1 VPYKLLLC
9 DPPHHDPAFGGFFM
23 LKSIWFWLFL
33 VVGIIVL
40 YLAWDKIEARLPDSM
55 MEQPTRTVNTQ
66 QLARTLTPAS
76 EPDWEGGEA
85 GSGSISNVSTPK
97 FATVTVAAISASG
110 VSNVSSVPKV
120 TSTPRTVTSVSK
132 TVTYKV
138 KPGDTMYSIAKRYGI
153 DVRKLAGANGLS
165 DPSALKAGT
174 ELKIPVTPV
183 PTPRPVTPP
192 PGASTY
198 TVKPGDTLSS
208 IARSHGTSPGEL
220 QKLNHLP
227 NPNQIKVGM
236 TIVVPGGSAS
246 TKTVSR
252 TATHTTTSSG
262 TGTGVTPTSSLLSPT
277 SSALDSFASTPELV
291 ATPQTISATAT
302 PTPLPTKVN
311 RCPTGEE
318 LVLVW
323 GLSLCRPEG
332 WTVTERGLPD
342 RAVTLVQD
350 SDGDRAMVTVVRP
363 GGWPNAPASVAIRSA
378 KNAVVAEAAAHIPGG
393 ITPPE
398 DWTAVKSV
406 SIAGVQGQMTETRIT
421 YQANGQPAQVRLI
434 AFEKEGQWWHVIQ
447 IAPQGRWGYYTEAGF
462 PPITNSLQVF

>member
-1 VPYKLLLC
+1 MPYKLLLC

-55 MEQPTRTVNTQ
+55 IEQPTRTVNTQ

-76 EPDWEGGEA
+76 VPDWEGDEMGGGNSSSA
-85 GSGSISNVSTPK
+85 KTPK
-97 FATVTVAAISASG
+97 YVTVTSVAISASG
-110 VSNVSSVPKV
+110 VSSVSKI
-120 TSTPRTVTSVSK
+120 TKTPRTVTSVSK

-153 DVRKLAGANGLS
+153 DVKKLASANALS

-192 PGASTY
+192 AGASTY

-208 IARSHGTSPGEL
+208 IARRHGTSPGEL
-220 QKLNHLP
+220 QKLNRLP

-246 TKTVSR
+246 TRTVSR
-252 TATHTTTSSG
+252 TATRTTTSSG
-262 TGTGVTPTSSLLSPT
+262 TRTGVTPTSSILSPT
-277 SSALDSFASTPELV
+277 QSALDSFASTPEL
-291 ATPQTISATAT
+291 ATPQAISATAT
-302 PTPLPTKVN
+302 HTPLPTKVN
-311 RCPTGEE
+311 RCPTGNE

-323 GLSLCRPEG
+323 GLSFCRPEG

-350 SDGDRAMVTVVRP
+350 SEGDRAMITVVRP
-363 GGWPNAPASVAIRSA
+363 GGWPNAPASVALRSA

-398 DWTAVKSV
+398 DWTAVKNV
-406 SIAGVQGQMTETRIT
+406 SIAGAQGQMTETKVT

-462 PPITNSLQVF
+462 PPIISSVQIF